1 MLFHYIKLIR
11 LNNWVKNTM
20 IFLPAFFSGN
30 LFEVLVIKNLINT
43 FFGFS
48 FVTSA
53 IYILNDIKDVNED
66 RLHSVK
72 KYRPL
77 AAGHIKKIDAMI
89 IGIILLFFGLYYFF
103 SFTTNT
109 SFIYVLL
116 YTLMMVLYCLKIR
129 QIAIL
134 DVLFISLGFVLRI
147 FVGGT
152 VSDVNISIWIIIMVF
167 LLSLFISFSKRRN
180 DLMEKKVGLR
190 SSLNGYNISFLNSA
204 ISALVPIIIVS
215 YIIYCTSNE
224 NIERVSDDLYLTSVI
239 VIIGFLRYLQL
250 IFVYNKGGDPINILF
265 SDYGIQ
271 LCILSWLL
279 TFGYFLY

>member
-1 MLFHYIKLIR
+1 
-11 LNNWVKNTM
+11 M

>member
-1 MLFHYIKLIR
+1 
-11 LNNWVKNTM
+11 
-20 IFLPAFFSGN
+20 
-30 LFEVLVIKNLINT
+30 
-43 FFGFS
+43 
-48 FVTSA
+48 
-53 IYILNDIKDVNED
+53 
-66 RLHSVK
+66 
-72 KYRPL
+72 
-77 AAGHIKKIDAMI
+77 
-89 IGIILLFFGLYYFF
+89 
-103 SFTTNT
+103 
-109 SFIYVLL
+109 
-116 YTLMMVLYCLKIR
+116 
-129 QIAIL
+129 
-134 DVLFISLGFVLRI
+134 
-147 FVGGT
+147 
-152 VSDVNISIWIIIMVF
+152 
-167 LLSLFISFSKRRN
+167 
-180 DLMEKKVGLR
+180 MEKKVGLR